1 MSYVQIWL
9 HCIWSTK
16 NRDCCIPHAFRH
28 ELLRH
33 FRENA
38 KDKKIII
45 DFINCQEDHV
55 HALINMGKQQNVAT
69 IMQYLKGES
78 AFWINNQKILTPQFA
93 WQDDYFAVS
102 VSHSHVEKV
111 RNYIRNQDQH
121 HKSMSRDEELEM
133 FINKY
138 GFVLIKD

>member
-9 HCIWSTK
+9 HCVWSTK
-16 NRDCCIPHAFRH
+16 SRDCYIARAFRQ
-28 ELLRH
+28 ELLKH
-33 FRENA
+33 FRDNA
-38 KDKKIII
+38 KDKKIIL
-45 DFINCQEDHV
+45 DYINCQEDHV
-55 HALINMGKQQNVAT
+55 HALINMGKQQNIAT

-78 AFWINNQKILTPQFA
+78 AFWINSQHILAPGFA

-111 RNYIRNQDQH
+111 RNYIKNQDQH
-121 HKSMSRDEELEM
+121 HQGMSRDEEIEM

-138 GFVLIKD
+138 GFVLMKD

>member
-9 HCIWSTK
+9 HCVWSTK
-16 NRDCCIPHAFRH
+16 NRDCCIARAFRP

-33 FRENA
+33 FRDNA
-38 KDKKIII
+38 KDNKIII
-45 DFINCQEDHV
+45 DSINCQEDHV
-55 HALINMGKQQNVAT
+55 HALINMGKQQNIAT

-78 AFWINNQKILTPQFA
+78 AFWINSQKILAQQFA
-93 WQDDYFAVS
+93 WQDDYLAVS

-121 HKSMSRDEELEM
+121 HKAMSRDDELDL

-138 GFVLIKD
+138 GFVLMKD

>member
-1 MSYVQIWL
+1 MSHVQIWL
-9 HCIWSTK
+9 HCVWSTK
-16 NRDCCIPHAFRH
+16 NWDSSISYVFRPD
-28 ELLRH
+28 LLNH
-33 FRENA
+33 FRDNA
-38 KDKKIII
+38 KDKKIIV
-45 DFINCQEDHV
+45 DYINCQEDHV

-78 AFWINNQKILTPQFA
+78 AFWINSQKIFARQFA
-93 WQDDYFAVS
+93 WKDDYFAVS

-111 RNYIRNQDQH
+111 RNYIRNQDEH
-121 HKSMSRDEELEM
+121 HKGMSRDDEMEM